1 MIVSVKP
8 QHIAGGAKKTPQER
22 IRIRKEKT
30 LPALDEYFKWI
41 RSFDPDHIIKGKF
54 RDGIVYSQSQEEALR
69 AFLLD
74 GRLPC
79 SNNAAERSIKPF
91 VISRKN
97 FLFCKTPSGAKATA
111 TVFSLIETAKANSL
125 DPFKYLVYIFEKL
138 SQDEDYD
145 LEQLM
150 PWTKA
155 VVDTCKAPPAN
166 DQAKRRT
173 SVIAGVNIM
182 AIVGYNQC

>member
-1 MIVSVKP
+1 M
-8 QHIAGGAKKTPQER
+8 AKKPPQER
-22 IRIRKEKT
+22 MRIRKEKT
-30 LPALDEYFKWI
+30 LPILDEYFKWI

-54 RDGIVYSQSQEEALR
+54 RDGIVYSRNQEEALR

-74 GRLPC
+74 GRLSC

-111 TVFSLIETAKANSL
+111 TVFSLIETAKANRL

-150 PWTKA
+150 PWTKSVA
-155 VVDTCKAPPAN
+155 DACKAA
-166 DQAKRRT
+166 
-173 SVIAGVNIM
+173 V
-182 AIVGYNQC
+182 CE